1 MPNVYLITPPPPPT
15 SPPRKKITF
24 NNFSFNFN
32 NFNILKELR
41 PKELKFSK

>member
-1 MPNVYLITPPPPPT
+1 MPNVYLITPPPPPL
-15 SPPRKKITF
+15 PEKITF

-41 PKELKFSK
+41 PKKLKFSK

>member
-1 MPNVYLITPPPPPT
+1 MPNVYLITPPPLP
-15 SPPRKKITF
+15 SPKKITF

-32 NFNILKELR
+32 NFKILKELR

>member
-1 MPNVYLITPPPPPT
+1 MPNVYLITPRP
-15 SPPRKKITF
+15 SPPKKITF

-32 NFNILKELR
+32 NFNILIELR

>member
-1 MPNVYLITPPPPPT
+1 MPNVYLITPPP
-15 SPPRKKITF
+15 SPPRKNYF